1 MSKHLILFTM
11 EGCPFCVDMKSKLA
25 DAKIEFVDLD
35 INENSDE
42 YEMFKKIVD
51 NDYVPA
57 FMIIDTEGTPTT
69 FMAPDRDF
77 EDIDDA
83 VNKIKSNL
91 KL

>member
-1 MSKHLILFTM
+1 MSKHLVLFTM
-11 EGCPFCVDMKSKLA
+11 EGCPFCVDMKSKLD

-42 YEMFKKIVD
+42 YDMFKKIVD

-57 FMIIDTEGTPTT
+57 FMIIDTEGSPTK

-83 VNKIKSNL
+83 VDKIKSIL
-91 KL
+91 

>member
-1 MSKHLILFTM
+1 M
-11 EGCPFCVDMKSKLA
+11 EGCPFCVDMKSKLD

-42 YEMFKKIVD
+42 YDMFKKIVD

-57 FMIIDTEGTPTT
+57 FMIIDTEGSPTK

-83 VNKIKSNL
+83 VDKIKSIL
-91 KL
+91 